1 MAEDIVE
8 LLDYA
13 GWKGER
19 DLHVVGVSL
28 GGMIAQELAYRIPNR
43 IVSLLL
49 AVTTPGGYVW
59 DNLPPPYGL
68 ISLAKLTF
76 TTPELEKKA
85 EAALPLVYPLKW
97 LSERAEDDP
106 EGRLNYEVEIE
117 DFLHRATVTRPQPYM
132 GHFSQMAA
140 GLTHHVQPQRL
151 RDISRNIPKVTLVTG
166 DEDHLIRIENSFK
179 LKEAMPEAELV
190 QFKETGHGIH
200 TQRKKE
206 FNKLIRRT
214 IKEGD
219 ERFTKGWTPE
229 KGWAP

>member
-1 MAEDIVE
+1 MY
-8 LLDYA
+8 LL
-13 GWKGER
+13 
-19 DLHVVGVSL
+19 ST
-28 GGMIAQELAYRIPNR
+28 
-43 IVSLLL
+43 LLL
-49 AVTTPGGYVW
+49 RQDY
-59 DNLPPPYGL
+59 
-68 ISLAKLTF
+68 
-76 TTPELEKKA
+76 
-85 EAALPLVYPLKW
+85 
-97 LSERAEDDP
+97 
-106 EGRLNYEVEIE
+106 
-117 DFLHRATVTRPQPYM
+117 LHRATVTRPQQFM

-140 GLTHHVQPQRL
+140 GLTHHVQPERL

-206 FNKLIRRT
+206 FNKLIQRT

-219 ERFTKGWTPE
+219 ERLAKGWTPE